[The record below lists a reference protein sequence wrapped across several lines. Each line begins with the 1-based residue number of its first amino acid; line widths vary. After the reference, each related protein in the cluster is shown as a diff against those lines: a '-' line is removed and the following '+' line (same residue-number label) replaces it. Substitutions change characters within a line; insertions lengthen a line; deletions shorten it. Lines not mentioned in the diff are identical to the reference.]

1 MESNRE
7 RWRKLSRQVIDTLLP
22 LLSKLQVNLDSE
34 VRKTFILLLKK
45 TNKVENQSTVLQ
57 E

>member
-34 VRKTFILLLKK
+34 VRKTFIVSDSRK
-45 TNKVENQSTVLQ
+45 
-57 E
+57 